1 MDRDGTGHFTTGTVM
16 PRHPRRSDATPL
28 PRNTYR
34 PDRGRIAS
42 TKWLAGILLA
52 AVLFSLAPVVYQM
65 QVNLET
71 ASGWARVVIL
81 VAVLQVFYVSWM
93 LSAPDWSTAW
103 IVMLV
108 FAGVSALYAVAT
120 AMAIA
125 TPPDRAMPLGLGE
138 VRYSARVWCGAVLA
152 IMSLCTYL
160 AGRFSTRWRRS
171 FDYETAGRA
180 VVLRRPRP

>member
-1 MDRDGTGHFTTGTVM
+1 MSS
-16 PRHPRRSDATPL
+16 HPQNATNAQERPI

-34 PDRGRIAS
+34 PDHGRITSA
-42 TKWLAGILLA
+42 KWVAALLGA
-52 AVLFSLAPVVYQM
+52 AVLFSLAPVLYHL
-65 QVNLET
+65 QVNLGT
-71 ASGWARVVIL
+71 APGWARAVVL
-81 VAVLQVFYVSWM
+81 LAALQAVYIGWM

-138 VRYSARVWCGAVLA
+138 VRYSARVWCAAVLA
-152 IMSLCTYL
+152 VMSLCTYL
-160 AGRFSTRWRRS
+160 VGRFSTRWRRS
-171 FDYETAGRA
+171 FEYEKAGRD
-180 VVLRRPRP
+180 VVLR